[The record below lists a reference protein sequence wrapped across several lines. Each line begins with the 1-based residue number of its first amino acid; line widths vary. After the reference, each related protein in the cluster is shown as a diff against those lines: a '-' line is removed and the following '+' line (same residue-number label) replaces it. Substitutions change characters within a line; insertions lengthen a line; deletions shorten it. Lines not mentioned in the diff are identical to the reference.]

1 MKIWMLLILCLLATA
16 HNYANN
22 VQLTNISVSN
32 NVTNTGKVIQFDL
45 SWENG
50 WRTTSTGNLD
60 GVWVFFKFK
69 DTDGTWRHLNFTGTN
84 NNMPPGASFDMGNNG
99 GITGV
104 GMFVY
109 RSQNGFGNT
118 VFNGIRAGIQS
129 YPGTLDVRGFAIE
142 MVYIPQGSFY
152 AGDGNTSSN
161 YYSDS
166 TAATPYQVTGLG
178 STIQMGN
185 IAGRLYDGLMQ
196 IPYTGNLSNFPTGYE
211 AFWIMKYEVSQGAYR
226 DFLNTLTKQQQES
239 RFHVDINSV
248 ANSPIMSFNQ
258 TLHDNFLVV
267 DTAAGTIRPA
277 VVRCG
282 NNDSVTY
289 EWKPV
294 LILNWPDVAA
304 YLDWAGLRPYTEL
317 EYEKACRGSL
327 GAQLGEYAW
336 GNNTLNNWARPNST
350 GNGTVIQLA
359 MTDRGEINERAT
371 NMSVALGNATYGS
384 IPYAGGSTPGYLNL
398 IRGGGFATAF
408 STRTSSGASY
418 YGVMELSGNAEEPV
432 VTTRN
437 AAGRSFT
444 GKHGDGI
451 LTPQG
456 NANENNWP
464 GVNGYTG
471 RDNPAGV
478 YNGGNGVTGDGGFTI
493 RGGSHLGGTVQM
505 RVSYRD
511 GYGGT
516 GTATPAIRY
525 EMGIRGVRNVN

>member
-1 MKIWMLLILCLLATA
+1 MRIIFLLLLFSGVVVR
-16 HNYANN
+16 ANN
-22 VQLTNISVSN
+22 VQISNVSVTNN
-32 NVTNTGKVIQFDL
+32 LANTGKIIQFDL

-69 DTDGTWRHLNFTGTN
+69 DSDGTWRHLNFTGTN
-84 NNMPPGASFDMGNNG
+84 ITMPSGAGFDMGNNAG
-99 GITGV
+99 LTGV

-129 YPGTLDVRGFAIE
+129 YPGTFDVRGFAIE

-152 AGDGNTSSN
+152 LGDGNTSAN
-161 YYSDS
+161 YFSDS
-166 TAATPYQVTGLG
+166 AAGTPYQVTGLG
-178 STIQMGN
+178 STIQIGT
-185 IAGRLYDGLMQ
+185 ATGSLYDGQLQ
-196 IPYTGNLSNFPTGYE
+196 VPFTGNLSNFPTGYE

-239 RFHVDINSV
+239 RFHVDIASA

-258 TLHDNFLVV
+258 SLHDNYLVV
-267 DTAAGTIRPA
+267 DTAAGTMKPA

-282 NNDSVTY
+282 SNDTASY
-289 EWKPV
+289 EWKPA
-294 LILNWPDVAA
+294 LILSWPDVAA
-304 YLDWAGLRPYTEL
+304 YLDWSGLRPFTEL
-317 EYEKACRGSL
+317 EYEKACRGPLSP
-327 GAQLGEYAW
+327 QLGEYAW
-336 GNNTLNNWARPNST
+336 GNNTLNTWAIPNSNGT
-350 GNGTVIQLA
+350 GTVIALQMA
-359 MTDRGEINERAT
+359 DRGEINERAT
-371 NMSVALGNATYGS
+371 NVSAAVGNGTYGS
-384 IPYAGGSTPGYLNL
+384 APYTGGFTPGYINL

-432 VTTRN
+432 ITTRN

-444 GKHGDGI
+444 GRHGDGI
-451 LTPQG
+451 LTIQG

-464 GVNGYTG
+464 GVNGNTG
-471 RDNPAGV
+471 RDNPPGL
-478 YNGGNGVTGDGGFTI
+478 YNSGSGVTSDGGITV

-505 RVSYRD
+505 RASYRD
-511 GYGGT
+511 NYSGA
-516 GTATPAIRY
+516 GTATAAYRY
-525 EMGIRGVRNVN
+525 ELGIRGVRNVN